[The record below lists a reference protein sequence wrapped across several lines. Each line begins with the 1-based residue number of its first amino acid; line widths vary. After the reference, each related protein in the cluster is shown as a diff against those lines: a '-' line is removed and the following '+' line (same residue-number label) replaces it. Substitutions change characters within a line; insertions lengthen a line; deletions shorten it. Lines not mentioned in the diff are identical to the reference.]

1 MDVKRITRER
11 RLQEATEEI
20 RRTQASA
27 PHDSAQ
33 SQREFAARRVSRQ
46 VSARSSRPSSQFG
59 DAESPPEW
67 HENKVGNQ
75 THFLFFF
82 VFVFACRLEGSLN
95 ENGNFMEA
103 VEKTKNFEEL

>member
-1 MDVKRITRER
+1 MDVKRIIRER

-67 HENKVGNQ
+67 YQHEEGNH
-75 THFLFFF
+75 THIF
-82 VFVFACRLEGSLN
+82 
-95 ENGNFMEA
+95 
-103 VEKTKNFEEL
+103 